1 MAWLPRVPDFLDGL
15 IALLAGG
22 LLLRSVSCRL
32 ASLSGGCLI
41 AVWLPFW
48 VIVML
53 SGCLSGLVL
62 WVGWF
67 NWLVS

>member
-32 ASLSGGCLI
+32 ASLSG